1 MKVLVIDD
9 EEMIRSLAEKVLRR
23 GGYEVTT
30 AESGEEAIE
39 TLSNEADIDGVLLDM
54 NLPGMTGL
62 DTLRKLRE
70 IREDIPCV
78 LSSGHPEGGL
88 GVKDQFGD
96 RTAYLEKPYRAQ
108 VLIEAIDKLL
118 K

>member
-23 GGYEVTT
+23 GGYDVLT
-30 AESGEEAIE
+30 AESGEEAVE
-39 TLSNEADIDGVLLDM
+39 RLSKGADIDGVLLDM

-78 LSSGHPEGGL
+78 LSSGQPESGL
-88 GVKDQFGD
+88 GVRDQFGD

-108 VLIEAIDKLL
+108 VLIDVIDKLL